1 MSVKI
6 ITENLKSGNFASLYY
21 IHGEEEYLKQYYYS
35 ELRNKTVTDL
45 VDFNVIEFDSK
56 NFDYTDFCNC
66 VNSYPVMA
74 DRKFVGVTDLSN
86 SLLTPDFQKK
96 FVEFLKS
103 IPDFCTVVFY
113 DTEFKKVSGKN
124 KLEDAVIKAGGV
136 NAPVSKPTPS
146 GLMSWCARHFKKA
159 GKNISA
165 DDLNY
170 MLSITYTDMRS
181 LANEISKLCSFAS
194 EDTVTREHID
204 AVVVRSIDAN
214 RYEISDAFASSD
226 YQKVFDIID
235 KMYKQNIDDILI
247 VGTFYYSFVDLWKA
261 KLALDCGRPSAEI
274 VSALGVN
281 QFALRNILR
290 NVKKFDRRFLEE
302 CIEVSLDLDMR
313 LKSIQCNKRDMIMG
327 YVAELVS
334 RRRKFA

>member
-1 MSVKI
+1 MSVKT
-6 ITENLKSGNFASLYY
+6 ITENLKSGKFASLYY

-74 DRKFVGVTDLSN
+74 DKKFVGVTDFAN
-86 SLLTPDFQKK
+86 SLLTADFQKK

-103 IPDFCTVVFY
+103 IPEFCTVVFY
-113 DTEFKKVSGKN
+113 DTEFKKISGKN
-124 KLEDAVIKAGGV
+124 KLEQAVEQAGGV

-159 GKNISA
+159 GKSISA

-194 EDTVTREHID
+194 EETITRGHID

-214 RYEISDAFASSD
+214 RYEISDAFASGD

-261 KLALDCGRPSAEI
+261 KVALDCGRTSAEI
-274 VSALGVN
+274 SSGLGVKP
-281 QFALRNILR
+281 FAVRNVLR

-313 LKSIQCNKRDMIMG
+313 LKRIQCNKRDMIMG
-327 YVAELVS
+327 YVADLVS